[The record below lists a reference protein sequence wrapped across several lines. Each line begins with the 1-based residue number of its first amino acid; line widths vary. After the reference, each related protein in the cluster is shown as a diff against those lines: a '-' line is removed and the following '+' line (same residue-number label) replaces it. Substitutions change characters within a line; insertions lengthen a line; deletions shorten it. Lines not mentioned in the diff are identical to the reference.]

1 MLTSETKQRISS
13 LRQILVGKVPNPT
26 EQVDQITNALIYKY
40 MDDMDQQAISL
51 GGKAGFFVGKYE
63 KYAWKNLM
71 DTKIGAQDRM
81 NVYTEALESMGTNK
95 NLSPVFRDILKGA
108 FLPYRS
114 PETLNLFL
122 HEIDSFSYSH
132 SEELGNAFEYLLSIM
147 GSQGDA
153 GMFRTPRHII
163 NFIVKVVN
171 PTKDDTVLDPACGTA
186 GFLISAYKH
195 IKGEHDGIDNKTG
208 KKTDKEKTL
217 TPAQVKK
224 IHKNFSGYDISPSMT
239 KLSRAN
245 MFLHQFP
252 DPQIY
257 EYDTLSSE
265 ERWNDNFDVIL
276 ANPPFMSPK
285 GGIVPHSRFSIKA
298 NRSEVLFVD
307 YILEH
312 LKPKGRAG
320 IIVPEG
326 VVFQS
331 GNAYKQL
338 RKALVEDGLWA
349 VVSLPQGVFN
359 PYAGV
364 KTSILLFDN
373 NVTKQSDEV
382 LFVKIEN
389 DGFDLGAQRRSI
401 EQNDLPKALEL
412 MNKYKESLNNKDV
425 YLTRRDVTENGILIV
440 SKKEIF
446 ENDDYN
452 LSIDRYKKDPL
463 EYLKNIVNIKEKE
476 IQKSLQPVLDSV
488 SSFVKS
494 SAFLQIQDNFKKM
507 VEQYQKI
514 LEDGKIKK
522 IMEIQKK
529 IIKEIKERQKWP
541 MVELGDVA
549 TLMTGGTP
557 KSTKEEYYGGD
568 VKWLVSGDIHKGEVF
583 DCDGRITNL
592 ALRESNT
599 KLLPI
604 NSVLIALNGQG
615 KTRGSVAILR
625 VKAACNQSLVS
636 IEPQK
641 EKLLP
646 EFLLYALR
654 NMYQEIRGMTGDNQ
668 RSGLNMPIIRSI
680 KIPLPPLEIQKQ
692 IVAEID
698 GYQKVIDGAKQVVEN
713 WKPNIKND
721 PDWKVVKLEKVCKY
735 AGGTQPPKSTF
746 IYESKDDYIR
756 LLQIR
761 DYKNDNNI
769 VYIPKKERHK
779 MCTEQDIMIGRYG
792 PPVFQILKGKA
803 GAYNV
808 ALMKCLP
815 DESKI
820 TNDWLYYFLLSERV
834 QTKIIALSERVRQ
847 AGVRPADLD
856 NLDVA
861 LPTLDVQVQV
871 VDKIKEEQKMVDQNK
886 KLIGIFEQKI
896 KQKISEVWGK

>member
-1 MLTSETKQRISS
+1 MLTSETKQKINS

-26 EQVDQITNALIYKY
+26 DQVDQITNALIYKY

-51 GGKAGFFVGKYE
+51 GGKAGFFVGKKYE

-81 NVYTEALESMGTNK
+81 NMYTEALESMGANK
-95 NLSPVFRDILKGA
+95 NLSSIFQDILKGA

-163 NFIVKVVN
+163 DFIVKVVN

-195 IKGEHDGIDNKTG
+195 IKGEHDGLDNKTG
-208 KKTDKEKTL
+208 KKTEKEKPL
-217 TPAQVKK
+217 TSVEVKK
-224 IHKNFSGYDISPSMT
+224 IHKNFSGYDISPNMT

-265 ERWNDNFDVIL
+265 ERWDEHFDVIL

-326 VVFQS
+326 VIFQS

-359 PYAGV
+359 PYARV

-389 DGFDLGAQRRSI
+389 DGFDLGAQRRPI
-401 EQNDLPKALEL
+401 DQNDLPKALEIL
-412 MNKYKESLNNKDV
+412 SKWRDRQKFDKDETIAHKV
-425 YLTRRDVTENGILIV
+425 KK
-440 SKKEIF
+440 SKIA

-452 LSIDRYKKDPL
+452 LSGDRYRAEIDYTNVKWDVVSLSELEKVEKIEFLRGQGLAKKDIIDSGKNKCIHYGEIYTLYDPL
-463 EYLKNIVNIKEKE
+463 IGNIVSCTDFE
-476 IQKSLQPVLDSV
+476 
-488 SSFVKS
+488 
-494 SAFLQIQDNFKKM
+494 
-507 VEQYQKI
+507 
-514 LEDGKIKK
+514 GKIKS
-522 IMEIQKK
+522 Q
-529 IIKEIKERQKWP
+529 R
-541 MVELGDVA
+541 GDVLVPA
-549 TLMTGGTP
+549 TTTADAMGIAVARSLNEDGVVI
-557 KSTKEEYYGGD
+557 GGD
-568 VKWLVSGDIHKGEVF
+568 INIIRTRNKFILSDY
-583 DCDGRITNL
+583 L
-592 ALRESNT
+592 ALLISTPPLKITLSKFAKGANILHLSNT
-599 KLLPI
+599 DLRKL
-604 NSVLIALNGQG
+604 
-615 KTRGSVAILR
+615 
-625 VKAACNQSLVS
+625 
-636 IEPQK
+636 
-641 EKLLP
+641 
-646 EFLLYALR
+646 
-654 NMYQEIRGMTGDNQ
+654 
-668 RSGLNMPIIRSI
+668 
-680 KIPLPPLEIQKQ
+680 KIPLPPIKEQQEIINTVRDKNKMIEDSKKQ
-692 IVAEID
+692 IE
-698 GYQKVIDGAKQVVEN
+698 
-713 WKPNIKND
+713 
-721 PDWKVVKLEKVCKY
+721 
-735 AGGTQPPKSTF
+735 
-746 IYESKDDYIR
+746 
-756 LLQIR
+756 
-761 DYKNDNNI
+761 
-769 VYIPKKERHK
+769 
-779 MCTEQDIMIGRYG
+779 
-792 PPVFQILKGKA
+792 VF
-803 GAYNV
+803 
-808 ALMKCLP
+808 
-815 DESKI
+815 
-820 TNDWLYYFLLSERV
+820 
-834 QTKIIALSERVRQ
+834 
-847 AGVRPADLD
+847 
-856 NLDVA
+856 
-861 LPTLDVQVQV
+861 
-871 VDKIKEEQKMVDQNK
+871 KEEADQNVK
-886 KLIGIFEQKI
+886 G
-896 KQKISEVWGK
+896 VWGE